1 MKKYLKLVCLIVMLL
16 IIPTLVNASD
26 DTEYT
31 TTSTINGVTANLQ
44 YKLDEK
50 NQVIEL
56 KCLNAEEIS
65 GELTV
70 PSTVDGKT
78 VFSVGGDAFRDS
90 KITSLTIPS
99 SVKKLGYKAFYGCSS
114 LSKINLGQVESISFD
129 VFDDCTSLKEITIPK
144 TLNDAGLSGAFIGCT
159 NLKNIILEQG
169 LTIIP
174 ATIFEKT
181 PIESIAIPSS
191 VKEIGY
197 NAFKGCTNLSKVD
210 LGQVEDISFDA
221 FSDCT
226 SLKEITIPK
235 TLKYGGGNGSF
246 RGCTNLKSITLEQGL
261 TVIPDTIFEQ
271 TPIES
276 ITIPNSVKE
285 IGYNAFKGCTNLSK
299 VDLGQ
304 VENISFNVFQDCPS
318 LKEITIPKTLIDGPL
333 VNGVFTGTTNLTN
346 AIFEDGITE
355 IPDYILGNC
364 SGITNIKIPN
374 SVTKINANA
383 FRGTS
388 ITEITIPNKVKEI
401 EYDVFTDCKKLN
413 KITILDNVESI
424 GFYSLYKNKDTV
436 FVNHNDNLTIYCYKD
451 STAANYAKDV
461 KIKYVYLNK
470 TTTSNNEKNNTTK
483 EDNTTKGNTNSN
495 STSINT
501 NKKTTK
507 NNSNTDSTIAN
518 KILPYTGSISIIM
531 LIIGISLISIFAYLK
546 VKKYKD
552 VK

>member
-78 VFSVGGDAFRDS
+78 VFSVGGEAFRES

-99 SVKKLGYKAFYGCSS
+99 SVKKLEYKAFYGCSS

-129 VFDDCTSLKEITIPK
+129 VFD
-144 TLNDAGLSGAFIGCT
+144 
-159 NLKNIILEQG
+159 
-169 LTIIP
+169 
-174 ATIFEKT
+174 
-181 PIESIAIPSS
+181 
-191 VKEIGY
+191 
-197 NAFKGCTNLSKVD
+197 
-210 LGQVEDISFDA
+210 
-221 FSDCT
+221 DCT

>member
-90 KITSLTIPS
+90 KITSLTIPN
-99 SVKKLGYKAFYGCSS
+99 SVKKIGYNAFERCTN
-114 LSKINLGQVESISFD
+114 LSKIDFGQVESISFD
-129 VFDDCTSLKEITIPK
+129 TFSNCTALKEITIPK
-144 TLNDAGLSGAFIGCT
+144 TLNDAGLSGAFI
-159 NLKNIILEQG
+159 
-169 LTIIP
+169 
-174 ATIFEKT
+174 
-181 PIESIAIPSS
+181 
-191 VKEIGY
+191 
-197 NAFKGCTNLSKVD
+197 
-210 LGQVEDISFDA
+210 
-221 FSDCT
+221 
-226 SLKEITIPK
+226 
-235 TLKYGGGNGSF
+235 
-246 RGCTNLKSITLEQGL
+246 GCTNLKSITLEQGL

-388 ITEITIPNKVKEI
+388 ITEITITNKVKEI

>member
-90 KITSLTIPS
+90 KITSLTIPN
-99 SVKKLGYKAFYGCSS
+99 SVKKIGYNAFERCTN
-114 LSKINLGQVESISFD
+114 LSKIDFGQVESISFD
-129 VFDDCTSLKEITIPK
+129 TFSNCTALKEITIPK
-144 TLNDAGLSGAFIGCT
+144 TLNDAGLSGAFI
-159 NLKNIILEQG
+159 
-169 LTIIP
+169 
-174 ATIFEKT
+174 
-181 PIESIAIPSS
+181 
-191 VKEIGY
+191 
-197 NAFKGCTNLSKVD
+197 
-210 LGQVEDISFDA
+210 
-221 FSDCT
+221 
-226 SLKEITIPK
+226 
-235 TLKYGGGNGSF
+235 
-246 RGCTNLKSITLEQGL
+246 GCTNLKSITLEQGL

-461 KIKYVYLNK
+461 KIK
-470 TTTSNNEKNNTTK
+470 
-483 EDNTTKGNTNSN
+483 
-495 STSINT
+495 
-501 NKKTTK
+501 
-507 NNSNTDSTIAN
+507 
-518 KILPYTGSISIIM
+518 
-531 LIIGISLISIFAYLK
+531 
-546 VKKYKD
+546 
-552 VK
+552 

>member
-78 VFSVGGDAFRDS
+78 VFSVGGEAFRES

-99 SVKKLGYKAFYGCSS
+99 SVKKLEYKAFYGCSS

-169 LTIIP
+169 LTVIP
-174 ATIFEKT
+174 DTIFEQT
-181 PIESIAIPSS
+181 PIESITIPNS

>member
-78 VFSVGGDAFRDS
+78 VFSVGGEAFRES

-99 SVKKLGYKAFYGCSS
+99 SVKKLEYKAFYGCSS

-144 TLNDAGLSGAFIGCT
+144 TL
-159 NLKNIILEQG
+159 
-169 LTIIP
+169 
-174 ATIFEKT
+174 
-181 PIESIAIPSS
+181 
-191 VKEIGY
+191 
-197 NAFKGCTNLSKVD
+197 
-210 LGQVEDISFDA
+210 
-221 FSDCT
+221 
-226 SLKEITIPK
+226 
-235 TLKYGGGNGSF
+235 KYGGANGSF

-261 TVIPDTIFEQ
+261 TVIPDTFLEE

-276 ITIPNSVKE
+276 ITIPSSVKN
-285 IGYNAFKGCTNLSK
+285 IGYEAFKGCTNLSK

-318 LKEITIPKTLIDGPL
+318 LKKIKIPKTLIDGPL
-333 VNGVFTGTTNLTN
+333 NNGVFTGTTNLTS
-346 AIFEDGITE
+346 ATFEDGITE
-355 IPDYILGNC
+355 IPDNILGDC
-364 SGITNIKIPN
+364 SGITTIKIPD
-374 SVTKINANA
+374 SVTKINLKA

-388 ITEITIPNKVKEI
+388 ITEITIPNKVEEI
-401 EYDVFTDCKKLN
+401 EYGVFADCKKLN
-413 KITILDNVESI
+413 KITILDNVKSM
-424 GFYSLYKNKDTV
+424 GFYPLEKNTDTV
-436 FVNHNDNLTIYCYKD
+436 FDNHNNNLTIYCYKD

-470 TTTSNNEKNNTTK
+470 TTTSNEEKNNTTK

-507 NNSNTDSTIAN
+507 NNSNTDITTAN
-518 KILPYTGSISIIM
+518 KVLPYTGSISIII